1 MAPFFIRETDSCF
14 SPVFSSFQNIFESNK
29 FRLSKQQLLRW
40 RGKFAIVDLDYA
52 KARALRRI
60 FIATLLSTALGVGS
74 AVAPSQAAPTTPS
87 SDTTPT
93 ESSAAVADE
102 CYIKFA
108 LADDL
113 VLDVSAVSRNDGA
126 NVQLWNSNLSAAQKW
141 QASYDSQGLAT
152 IINVASGK
160 GL

>member
-1 MAPFFIRETDSCF
+1 M
-14 SPVFSSFQNIFESNK
+14 
-29 FRLSKQQLLRW
+29 
-40 RGKFAIVDLDYA
+40 
-52 KARALRRI
+52 
-60 FIATLLSTALGVGS
+60 
-74 AVAPSQAAPTTPS
+74 
-87 SDTTPT
+87 
-93 ESSAAVADE
+93 ADE

>member
-1 MAPFFIRETDSCF
+1 M
-14 SPVFSSFQNIFESNK
+14 
-29 FRLSKQQLLRW
+29 
-40 RGKFAIVDLDYA
+40 
-52 KARALRRI
+52 
-60 FIATLLSTALGVGS
+60 GS

>member
-1 MAPFFIRETDSCF
+1 MA
-14 SPVFSSFQNIFESNK
+14 
-29 FRLSKQQLLRW
+29 
-40 RGKFAIVDLDYA
+40 G
-52 KARALRRI
+52 
-60 FIATLLSTALGVGS
+60 
-74 AVAPSQAAPTTPS
+74 
-87 SDTTPT
+87 
-93 ESSAAVADE
+93 E

-126 NVQLWNSNLSAAQKW
+126 NVQLRNSNLSAAQKW
-141 QASYDSQGLAT
+141 RVSYDSQGLAT